1 MLHRFAR
8 CSVLCVTFVSLIYYG
23 ISVKFR
29 CLYPTMLVVVSFCVP
44 VIFHFI
50 RFEAI
55 VLKTKKK
62 NKKLMQWVM
71 PLMYAVRCTLYAV
84 LRNVFNNNNSIVQQ
98 HGGKMYP
105 SIWQKRRIYEK
116 WNLNSQCKFGLVLYF
131 HLSTIFIV
139 YYVHYRLSHH
149 LFIVNSFMK
158 FMI

>member
-1 MLHRFAR
+1 MYRSYIMESLWNFDVCIRQCWLSF
-8 CSVLCVTFVSLIYYG
+8 LFVFPWFFTSFDL
-23 ISVKFR
+23 R
-29 CLYPTMLVVVSFCVP
+29 PLYW
-44 VIFHFI
+44 
-50 RFEAI
+50 
-55 VLKTKKK
+55 KQKKK
-62 NKKLMQWVM
+62 QKIDAMS
-71 PLMYAVRCTLYAV
+71 YAIDVRCTLYAV